1 MEILLVD
8 NYDSFTFNLVHML
21 RELCGSAG
29 NVHVV
34 KNDRLGETDPA
45 AYDRIIVSPGPGTPS
60 EAGKLL
66 SFIERCAPVRP
77 LLGVCL
83 GHHAIAQVFGAS
95 LRNTPQ
101 VWHGICSSVELR
113 ARPRIFRGLP
123 DRIAVGRYH
132 SWIVDGDGIPDCLEV
147 TARDGEGT
155 VMALSHRVYDVHGVQ
170 FHPESV
176 MTPCGGAIL
185 ANFLKDC
192 V

>member
-1 MEILLVD
+1 MRLCRERACGEERPAGGDGPRRIRPD
-8 NYDSFTFNLVHML
+8 NRVARSGDSFRGGGSCFPLSNGVH
-21 RELCGSAG
+21 
-29 NVHVV
+29 
-34 KNDRLGETDPA
+34 
-45 AYDRIIVSPGPGTPS
+45 
-60 EAGKLL
+60 
-66 SFIERCAPVRP
+66 RCAPCWGCVSVITPSRRFSARRSGIRHRSGTASVRRWS
-77 LLGVCL
+77 LL
-83 GHHAIAQVFGAS
+83 
-95 LRNTPQ
+95 
-101 VWHGICSSVELR
+101 